1 MYAGVESTGTSGA
14 IYSIGGTYVPGTT
27 TLGNMYGIGY
37 GYSGNAGIT
46 ATSAPASLWGMYVA
60 SAGVSRIFFD
70 SDNGRGFFNGAVYS
84 AGTVLT
90 GNTGTVTSVGGT
102 APVVSSGGTAPVIS
116 MAAASSG
123 VNGYMT
129 GTYATKLDGIAA
141 GATNVTN
148 TNQLTNG
155 AGYITSSGSISG
167 NAATASATLMSAG
180 RTDGTAYPVVW
191 GTTGSTSQLF
201 SCTAVN
207 IQSSTGTLNATNLN
221 ATTGAFSGQVTQ
233 SGNSATIYGP
243 NSSWASYLQVGGN
256 GRTVSGTNYA
266 SIATTNGN
274 MHIDSGSTMAMYLN
288 FYSGTAGINFGNGAT
303 GIIGTVSAAGALSM
317 NGNITAYS
325 DERLKKD
332 WTPLVSDFVEKLAAV
347 KAGTYTRIDS
357 GERQAGSSAQDWQ
370 ELLPEVV
377 TEGADEAK
385 TLALAYGNA
394 ALVSAVQLAKRV
406 VDQDMRIA
414 KLEALVAQ
422 LTKNIAL

>member
-1 MYAGVESTGTSGA
+1 MAFHRGGAYAVNMGLDSDNVFR
-14 IYSIGGTYVPGTT
+14 IGGWSAPANRLQMDMSGNLTMAGTLAGT
-27 TLGNMYGIGY
+27 NLSGTNTGDQTNI
-37 GYSGNAGIT
+37 SGNAAT
-46 ATSAPASLWGMYVA
+46 AGGFTPSQTNGTANRIVVADANGYINNNYFNSTDNSTAS
-60 SAGVSRIFFD
+60 GVSAVMVKAG
-70 SDNGRGFFNGAVYS
+70 DNYLRS
-84 AGTVLT
+84 
-90 GNTGTVTSVGGT
+90 GT
-102 APVVSSGGTAPVIS
+102 AAAVATFISGQSMNIAGSS
-116 MAAASSG
+116 
-123 VNGYMT
+123 
-129 GTYATKLDGIAA
+129 
-141 GATNVTN
+141 
-148 TNQLTNG
+148 
-155 AGYITSSGSISG
+155 TSCSG
-167 NAATASATLMSAG
+167 NAATASATLMSSG
-180 RTDGTAYPVVW
+180 RTDATAYPVVW
-191 GTTGSTSQLF
+191 ATTGANSQMY

-256 GRTVSGTNYA
+256 GRTVSGINYA

-274 MHIDSGSTMAMYLN
+274 MHIDSGSSMAMYLN

-394 ALVSAVQLAKRV
+394 ALVSAVELAKRV

>member
-1 MYAGVESTGTSGA
+1 
-14 IYSIGGTYVPGTT
+14 
-27 TLGNMYGIGY
+27 
-37 GYSGNAGIT
+37 
-46 ATSAPASLWGMYVA
+46 
-60 SAGVSRIFFD
+60 
-70 SDNGRGFFNGAVYS
+70 
-84 AGTVLT
+84 
-90 GNTGTVTSVGGT
+90 
-102 APVVSSGGTAPVIS
+102 
-116 MAAASSG
+116 
-123 VNGYMT
+123 
-129 GTYATKLDGIAA
+129 
-141 GATNVTN
+141 
-148 TNQLTNG
+148 
-155 AGYITSSGSISG
+155 
-167 NAATASATLMSAG
+167 
-180 RTDGTAYPVVW
+180 
-191 GTTGSTSQLF
+191 
-201 SCTAVN
+201 
-207 IQSSTGTLNATNLN
+207 
-221 ATTGAFSGQVTQ
+221 
-233 SGNSATIYGP
+233 
-243 NSSWASYLQVGGN
+243 
-256 GRTVSGTNYA
+256 
-266 SIATTNGN
+266 
-274 MHIDSGSTMAMYLN
+274 MAMYLN

-394 ALVSAVQLAKRV
+394 ALVSAVELAKRV